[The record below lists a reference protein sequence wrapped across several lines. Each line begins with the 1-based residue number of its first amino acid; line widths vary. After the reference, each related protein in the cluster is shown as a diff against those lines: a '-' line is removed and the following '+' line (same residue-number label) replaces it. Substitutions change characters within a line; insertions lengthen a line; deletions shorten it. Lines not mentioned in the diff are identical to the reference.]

1 MKNLNSFPPVVQGRS
16 NAGDARAWP
25 IHKEGVDDLIL
36 ITLQEINISHLGKRK
51 IIFKYALSGD
61 MLIPWRVSLNI
72 FDAFLVR
79 SQMPC
84 CCLLAGPS

>member
-36 ITLQEINISHLGKRK
+36 IFFEKSSMPL
-51 IIFKYALSGD
+51 
-61 MLIPWRVSLNI
+61 
-72 FDAFLVR
+72 LVR
-79 SQMPC
+79 SQKTPATL
-84 CCLLAGPS
+84 LLAGPS